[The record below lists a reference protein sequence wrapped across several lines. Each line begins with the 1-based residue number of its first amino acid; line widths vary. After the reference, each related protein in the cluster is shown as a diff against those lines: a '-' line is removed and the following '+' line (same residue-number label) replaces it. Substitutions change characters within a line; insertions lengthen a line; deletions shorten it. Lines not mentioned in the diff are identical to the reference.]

1 MKPNLRDDPSG
12 FCATFTSV
20 TVPPG
25 PFFCEKC
32 SFSRSGVTYD
42 GRFFIIRRDM
52 AVSKVSKRKGKNV
65 RSWADE
71 NEGAE
76 AHLEGKS

>member
-65 RSWADE
+65 ISKVV
-71 NEGAE
+71 G
-76 AHLEGKS
+76 G